1 MTLDEAIKHCDE
13 KAKELKEESEH
24 EKQNQLNKVKMF
36 NGHFPADYTKANSCL
51 ECAREH
57 EQLAE
62 WLKDYK
68 AFLTRMARPQGEW
81 VNHRTIMH
89 DGEYYCSSCG
99 EVAEWLDGGSQFLSN
114 FCPNCGAQMHG
125 GENE

>member
-1 MTLDEAIKHCDE
+1 MTIDEAIKHCEE

-62 WLKDYK
+62 WLKELKRYRECGCI
-68 AFLTRMARPQGEW
+68 RMEC
-81 VNHRTIMH
+81 T
-89 DGEYYCSSCG
+89 
-99 EVAEWLDGGSQFLSN
+99 
-114 FCPNCGAQMHG
+114 NCGDCDNG
-125 GENE
+125 R